1 LTKRWYDRVPSDKN
15 QLRVGRVS
23 MLIIGVL
30 GVWVAFYIPKF
41 GGAFQFA
48 LQFYSLTAAFMMPVF
63 LGLLYRRT
71 PWWSGMA
78 SCSAAIILALTLMGL
93 GLWNDQAF
101 ARNMISE
108 SIAATIVFFGSAFWF
123 KEDDPRHAELRLLE
137 KDLREP
143 AYGEK
148 VHLGGARVGPYILI
162 GKICVV
168 MGIIMILCVFTPS
181 TQIAPASLNV
191 VAGVLSFLLGAAI
204 LYFARDKGQP
214 NGKATV

>member
-1 LTKRWYDRVPSDKN
+1 
-15 QLRVGRVS
+15 
-23 MLIIGVL
+23 MLIVGIL

-63 LGLLYRRT
+63 LGMLYRRT

-78 SCSAAIILALTLMGL
+78 SCSAAIIFAVTLMAL

-123 KEDDPRHAELRLLE
+123 NEDDPRHAELRVLE
-137 KDLREP
+137 KDLNTP
-143 AYGEK
+143 AHGEK
-148 VHLGGARVGPYILI
+148 VHLEGGRVGAYVLI
-162 GKICVV
+162 GRICVV

-181 TQIAPASLNV
+181 TRVAPASLNV
-191 VAGVLSFLLGAAI
+191 VAGVLSLSLGATI
-204 LYFARDKGQP
+204 LYLTREKGQK
-214 NGKATV
+214 NGKATP